1 MNVVISYVKQNWLP
15 LCMVLIPSG
24 LFLGPIPY
32 SPVLYYALLI
42 FLALLSIVKRQQ
54 ESKSAILFV
63 FVCALSI
70 LFGNPSP
77 LFKSWM
83 RLGLFA
89 LLVTAYFPVFR
100 SEYFDKLRA
109 RAFPLMLILLWF
121 TSVGSF
127 GAYFMG
133 INYMSKAFGAYAEA
147 MNRDT
152 IGWFGGLTY
161 QSMMLGPICA
171 LALIFLVW
179 LLINKINSSRIK
191 WVVAFF
197 TFITFCCLM
206 LTASRSANGAGIFG
220 VVILLYLKYRRHL
233 SQIIKLII
241 LGCLGAL
248 ILSPIYMPYAEKVL
262 SKQQINE
269 ESGSTFASRESRWTH
284 RIEEFSEYPVLGY
297 GFVAI
302 DTKHTQEYMP
312 STGIIEPG
320 SSWLAIL
327 SMTGIVGM
335 ICFLTM
341 FTSTCSKLYALLY
354 FYDDKWAL
362 LHLGILAV
370 FSVHFIAEG
379 YVFSGGG
386 ALCFLFWF
394 FFGCAYSFAR
404 NPIEYSLTDTDDDEY
419 GDE

>member
-32 SPVLYYALLI
+32 SSVLYYALLI
-42 FLALLSIVKRQQ
+42 YLALLSIVKHQQ

-63 FVCALSI
+63 LVCALSI

-100 SEYFDKLRA
+100 SEYFDKLKV
-109 RAFPLMLILLWF
+109 RAFPLMLIILGF

-127 GAYFMG
+127 IAYFFG
-133 INYMSKAFGAYAEA
+133 INYMTKAFGAFADSVTV
-147 MNRDT
+147 DT
-152 IGWFGGLTY
+152 AGWFGGLTY

-171 LALIFLVW
+171 LALTFFVW
-179 LLINKINSSRIK
+179 LMIEKMRTKRMK
-191 WVVAFF
+191 WMVGTLAFMAL
-197 TFITFCCLM
+197 CCMM
-206 LTASRSANGAGIFG
+206 LTASRSANAAGIIG
-220 VVILLYLKYRRHL
+220 VI
-233 SQIIKLII
+233 II
-241 LGCLGAL
+241 LFLNYRTRLGKIAQ
-248 ILSPIYMPYAEKVL
+248 IAIIIVVGIFALSPIYMPYADKVL
-262 SKQQINE
+262 SKQMNNAS
-269 ESGSTFASRESRWTH
+269 SGSTFASRAGRWEH
-284 RIEEFSEYPVLGY
+284 RMEEFSEYPFFGY

-302 DTKHTQEYMP
+302 DTKNVGEYMP

-327 SMTGIVGM
+327 SMTGIAGM
-335 ICFLTM
+335 VCFLVM
-341 FTSTCSKLYALLY
+341 FLSTCSKLYNL
-354 FYDDKWAL
+354 FRYDDDEWAL

-370 FSVHFIAEG
+370 FSIHFIAEG

-404 NPIEYSLTDTDDDEY
+404 NPIEYSLTDTDYNGHSNE
-419 GDE
+419 